1 MKKQFTFIYYMLI
14 ITIVAGVSSCSKERI
29 AVSDSDEE
37 LYEVSFK
44 TEAFTKEEIG
54 MGPVMATKQ
63 TNTKQA
69 NSTLAAIED
78 LSKFFPRL
86 NFFLYNSSND
96 LVDYAAHIRYETDPD
111 TYGQT
116 NFRLPAGSYKLV
128 VVGSK
133 GKTTFEDSS
142 RYETAALIPGWQ
154 EDIFYKEE
162 RFTVDGKQNL
172 QKTIRIERIVGS
184 LEVNETEMVGG
195 DWGGGPVVRYQSATR
210 YPFDENQ
217 DYKIQEE
224 LILPMITKEFAP
236 WTTINFISRGIVLP
250 DRSGSFNGKVWIY
263 IPYEREGGS
272 VATKRFDD
280 VILSPGVKVILKGSL
295 TGTTGQGR
303 FDVTADSA
311 WRDTIVTE
319 FDNSN

>member
-1 MKKQFTFIYYMLI
+1 MKRKFTFIYYMFI
-14 ITIVAGVSSCSKERI
+14 MTIVGGISGCSKDSVAI
-29 AVSDSDEE
+29 DDSDNE

-44 TEAFTKEEIG
+44 TEAFVKEEVG
-54 MGPVMATKQ
+54 MGTLMATKQ

-69 NSTLAAIED
+69 NSTLSAIED

-86 NFFLYNSSND
+86 HFFLYNSSND
-96 LVDYAAHIRYETDPD
+96 LVEYTAFIRFESYPD
-111 TYGQT
+111 TYGQA
-116 NFRLPAGSYKLV
+116 NFRLPKGSYKLV

-162 RFTVDGKQNL
+162 RFTVDGKENL
-172 QKTIRIERIVGS
+172 QKTVRIERIVGS
-184 LEVNETEMVGG
+184 LEVNETEMVEGN
-195 DWGGGPVVRYQSATR
+195 WGGGPVVRYQSATR
-210 YPFDENQ
+210 YPFDKNQ
-217 DYKIQEE
+217 DYKVEE
-224 LILPMITKEFAP
+224 FILPMITKEFAP

-263 IPYEREGGS
+263 IPYERQGGS
-272 VATKRFDD
+272 VATKIFDD
-280 VILSPGVKVILKGSL
+280 VILSPSVKVILKGSL

-303 FDVTADSA
+303 FDVIADSA